1 LSVLPNRFANG
12 DVRWDIRDLDAWI
25 DSLKG
30 DYIEADA
37 QAIVDKLSS

>member
-30 DYIEADA
+30 DYTEADA